1 MDAPDP
7 EIVSARTFEAPRSR
21 VFRAFT
27 DPDVLARWW
36 GPAGFTST
44 FREFDLRPGGA
55 WRFAMRAPDGS
66 TFDLEKRFLE
76 VVPEERIV
84 LRHVDPA
91 HGFRMEMD
99 FGAAEEGTR
108 LVWRMRFDHPEEAER
123 VRAAVLAAN
132 EQNFDRLAAELEPN
146 RAVEPAPRDA
156 YAASL

>member
-7 EIVSARTFEAPRSR
+7 EIVSARTFEAPRSI

-27 DPDVLARWW
+27 DADVLARWW

-44 FREFDLRPGGA
+44 FHEFDLRPGGV
-55 WRFAMRAPDGS
+55 WRFTMHAPDGT
-66 TFDLEKRFLE
+66 TFDLEKRFLA

-84 LRHVDPA
+84 LRHVDPS

-99 FGAAEEGTR
+99 FGDEGEGTR
-108 LVWRMRFDHPEEAER
+108 LVWRMRFEDPEEAAR

-132 EQNFDRLAAELEPN
+132 EQNFDRLAAELADGGSTPS
-146 RAVEPAPRDA
+146 PRIFPG
-156 YAASL
+156 